1 MENVTFAEELTK
13 AIGKT
18 FKPMTKIAEA
28 LGIPYRTMQD
38 WKAGKRVPNE
48 FTQKSVLEQIRGMR

>member
-1 MENVTFAEELTK
+1 MVETFAEQLTK

-18 FKPMTKIAEA
+18 YKPMTKIAEA

-48 FTQKSVLEQIRGMR
+48 YTQRTVLEQIKGMK